1 MKLKEIIGVLVFAV
15 LMVGILLVGAN
26 RIEKIENGEMTLVS
40 QSYMDR

>member
-1 MKLKEIIGVLVFAV
+1 MKVKEIMGVLIFAV